1 MTEHR
6 RPLPPP
12 PTPRG
17 GSGCLVIL
25 GGILLLPGACALLSV
40 GSNPKGMLSDPSSL
54 VLVVIGLAISAGGLM
69 LMLRQ

>member
-12 PTPRG
+12 PAPRG

-25 GGILLLPGACALLSV
+25 GGILLLPGACALMAA
-40 GSNPKGMLSDPSSL
+40 GSDLKGMLTNPSGL
-54 VLVVIGLAISAGGLM
+54 VLVVIGLAISAGGLV